1 MTDNL
6 RGAAWL
12 LAACAAA
19 TGMMLGV
26 RGASSTL
33 HPLQIVFCRFVVGFV
48 LVLPFILSRGEGVL
62 ATRRMPLLI
71 LRGILGFVAVSL
83 GFYCVSVLPLVTAT
97 VLFFTAP
104 LFVTL
109 LAIPLL
115 GERIQWRRMG
125 ATLCGFIGTAVV
137 LGFDPGG
144 FHPAMLIA
152 VGSAVIFAFSLIVGK
167 MLATTERPM
176 TVMFYFSLVTLLASA
191 APAALVWQTPNGDE
205 IMLLGVVGVFATA
218 RVYFDIRGY
227 AVGEASFVAPFAYFR
242 IILVGAAGYLVF
254 AEVPTSNALVGAAI
268 IIASTLYI
276 AEREA
281 RRSRAGAQ
289 V

>member
-12 LAACAAA
+12 VAACVAA

-33 HPLQIVFCRFVVGFV
+33 DPLQIAFSRFLVGFV
-48 LVLPFILSRGEGVL
+48 LVLPFILFRGREVL
-62 ATRRMPLLI
+62 ATGRLPLLV
-71 LRGILGFVAVSL
+71 LRGFLGFVAVSL

-115 GERIQWRRMG
+115 GERLQWRRMS
-125 ATLCGFIGTAVV
+125 ATLCGFIGTVV
-137 LGFDPGG
+137 VVGFDPSG

-152 VGSAVIFAFSLIVGK
+152 VGSAVVFAFSLIIGK

-176 TVMFYFSLVTLLASA
+176 TIMFYFSLVTFLASA
-191 APAALVWQTPNGDE
+191 APAVLVWQTPNGNE

-227 AVGEASFVAPFAYFR
+227 GVGEASFVSPFAYFR
-242 IILVGAAGYLVF
+242 IVLVGAAGYLVF
-254 AEVPTSNALVGAAI
+254 AEVPTSNGLVGAAI
-268 IIASTLYI
+268 IIGSTLYI

-281 RRSRAGAQ
+281 RRGRGGAQ

>member
-1 MTDNL
+1 MSDNL

-33 HPLQIVFCRFVVGFV
+33 HPLQIVFCRFLVGFV
-48 LVLPFILSRGEGVL
+48 LVLPFIASRGGEIL
-62 ATRRMPLLI
+62 ATRRMALLI
-71 LRGILGFVAVSL
+71 LRGLLGFVSVSL

-115 GERIQWRRMG
+115 GERVQWQRMS

-144 FHPAMLIA
+144 FHPAMLVA

-167 MLATTERPM
+167 MLASTERPM
-176 TVMFYFSLVTLLASA
+176 TIMFYFSLVTFLASA
-191 APAALVWQTPNGDE
+191 APAALVWQTPTGDE

-218 RVYFDIRGY
+218 RVYFDIRGFG
-227 AVGEASFVAPFAYFR
+227 VGEASFVAPFAYFR

-268 IIASTLYI
+268 IVLSTLYI

-281 RRSRAGAQ
+281 RRSRTGA
-289 V
+289 